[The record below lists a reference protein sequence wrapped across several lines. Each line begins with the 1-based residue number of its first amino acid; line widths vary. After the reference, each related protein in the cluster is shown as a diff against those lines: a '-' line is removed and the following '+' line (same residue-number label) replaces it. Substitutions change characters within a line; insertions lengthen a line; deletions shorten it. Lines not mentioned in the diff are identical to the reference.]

1 MMNFYRVIILL
12 LVVNFVNAS
21 FLNDT
26 NTIDIS
32 SNTTNIFN
40 GSGSFVSPELTL
52 TINNNHDSG
61 YDIDFKSSN
70 GSKFILEE
78 GGSPVANPNDGEAL
92 DYEFDCDNYT
102 LTPDTVTALG
112 PLVLSPADTEKTMF
126 NVPDPAI
133 ASSNKQVNCRFH
145 LATGEDTDEIF
156 DGTFSDTITATITVL
171 P

>member
-1 MMNFYRVIILL
+1 MMNSYRAIILL
-12 LVVNFVNAS
+12 LIVNLVNAS

-26 NTIDIS
+26 NTVDIS
-32 SNTTNIFN
+32 YNTTNIFN
-40 GSGSFVSPELTL
+40 GGGSFVSPELTL

-70 GSKFILEE
+70 GSKFVLEE

-102 LTPDTVTALG
+102 VGVDTIVALG
-112 PLVLSPADTEKTMF
+112 PLVLSPADTDKVMF
-126 NVPDPAI
+126 NVPDPDA

-156 DGTFSDTITATITVL
+156 DGTFSDTVTVTISVL